1 MTELAIQQQI
11 ATVADLSE
19 STVELKVSITRE
31 DKTEHVT
38 IEIAGH
44 QWKRSLKNGMLFV
57 SSLLLTVCKIK
68 NINTNIKIN

>member
-11 ATVADLSE
+11 ATIADLNENS
-19 STVELKVSITRE
+19 VELKVSITRE
-31 DKTEHVT
+31 DKNEHVT

-44 QWKRSLKNGMLFV
+44 QWKRTLKNGMLFV

-68 NINTNIKIN
+68 NIYTNIKIN